1 MKRQADCMVIRAR
14 NYRMMARQIG
24 PLKYQG
30 TLGDIRHFKIEGL
43 SGTLAGLIGGPS
55 GEQVKPASEFERTRE
70 NMNEFSGCA
79 SAGKSIRVGV
89 SQLMKQMSDP
99 ELTGRLT
106 PIMKKINLED
116 QTEARGYRAREKLKF
131 QTPSQI
137 FFAALN

>member
-1 MKRQADCMVIRAR
+1 
-14 NYRMMARQIG
+14 MARQIG